1 MFCEKDSARLL
12 QFLVCFASLAN
23 AVGSAGPP
31 EALIGKLDCPDRVI
45 DVAFSPDGRLLAAG
59 YGWNKEGGVRIW
71 SVADRSVVASLVA
84 GAGEHADVRRVAFSP
99 DGKLFAAANWD
110 GDVMLWLVGS
120 WESYKTILRHRGS
133 PMALSFS
140 PDSSKLAFSSDNS
153 LDFYDLRSAR
163 TTVLVKQ
170 VSKTVAGSFGGA
182 SFSADGSVL
191 AACRPNEVQFWNVS
205 TGKLEK
211 RWKSGWVGFFCQ
223 FSPNG
228 DYLVTGCGGI
238 TGWKSVQIWNSA
250 DGDSLEEISD
260 FRSGVFSAASSRT
273 GGLLA
278 LAGGG
283 YGEGGD
289 LGLRTLKDGK
299 QIGYVPLGEFPIG
312 SLAFSP
318 DDQTLAAGSEDGYVA
333 LLDVSRIRGSLLK
346 EQPSPLCGEIRVE
359 GTRTSIVPLSK
370 VPPPM
375 RLEFNYAWKLEV
387 ADGGGLSDFSGSP
400 VALVD
405 WAIESDAGADRAVV
419 YKFQL
424 LVPQPK
430 SSTTLSNYAVFGDI
444 QNPGW
449 NKGFVAKVYGDGSF
463 VAATNMGTCLAYGSL
478 AKSNAGSDFGSL
490 KTRLVRDGIL
500 SVPKNPVT
508 SGTDH
513 YRTRFIE
520 LVVDGTSE
528 LRSDGELVDFSK
540 TGKYPTQKQKGFRLI
555 FEGEEEFLNSLLH
568 AGMTLSTN

>member
-1 MFCEKDSARLL
+1 MRLL
-12 QFLVCFASLAN
+12 QFVVCFASLAS
-23 AVGSAGPP
+23 AVGNPEPP
-31 EALIGKLDCPDRVI
+31 EAVIGKLNCPDRVI

-59 YGWNKEGGVRIW
+59 YGWNKQGGVRIW
-71 SVADRSVVASLVA
+71 RVADRSVVASLVV
-84 GAGEHADVRRVAFSP
+84 GTGEHADIRRVAFSP
-99 DGKLFAAANWD
+99 DAKRFAAANWD
-110 GDVMLWLVGS
+110 GDVMVWTVGS
-120 WESYKTILRHRGS
+120 WESYKTVLRHRGS
-133 PMALSFS
+133 PMSLSFS

-153 LDFYDLRSAR
+153 LDLYDLRSAR
-163 TTVLVKQ
+163 RTVLVKQ

-191 AACRPNEVQFWNVS
+191 AACRPNEIQFWNVS

-228 DYLVTGCGGI
+228 DYLVAGGGGI
-238 TGWKSVQIWNSA
+238 TGEKSVQIWNSA
-250 DGDSLEEISD
+250 NGDSLKEISD
-260 FRSGVFSAASSRT
+260 FRSGVFAAASSRT

-289 LGLRTLKDGK
+289 LGLRTLKEGK
-299 QIGYVPLGEFPIG
+299 QIGYVSLGEFPIG

-333 LLDVSRIRGSLLK
+333 LLDVSRIGGSLLK
-346 EQPSPLCGEIRVE
+346 QQSSPLCGEIRVE
-359 GTRTSIVPLSK
+359 GARTYIVPLSK

-419 YKFQL
+419 HKFQL
-424 LVPQPK
+424 LVPRSM
-430 SSTTLSNYAVFGDI
+430 SSTVLSNYAVFGDI

-449 NKGFVAKVYGDGSF
+449 NEGFVAKVYGDGSF
-463 VAATNMGTCLAYGSL
+463 VTATNMGTCLAYGSL
-478 AKSNAGSDFGSL
+478 AKLNTGIDFGSL
-490 KTRLVRDGIL
+490 KTRLVTEGIL
-500 SVPKNPVT
+500 SVRKNPIT

-540 TGKYPTQKQKGFRLI
+540 PDKYPTQKQKDFRRI
-555 FEGEEEFLNSLLH
+555 FEGEDAFLKSLLH
-568 AGMTLSTN
+568 AGMAENTN